1 VSVPLSLR
9 FSLSTSVPPHAGVN
23 TRPRAEVTADPG
35 IHEPT
40 LSVVGRHRHVHR
52 MPTYKLPNG
61 DAFKMEADP
70 YGGRH
75 SFIMHASCCSLLAQ
89 FFHPK
94 PIPVARLVEACRT
107 CLVLRGDYL
116 GWGPGHDYG
125 GIIKL
130 RNRFPWDEPDD
141 YENDTARDP
150 EDPWSIP
157 ELTRHLKRATQ
168 SIEKRSRQARGSMRE
183 PHKRPSERLTTVGHI
198 VSNYFTKLPLEI
210 LESILAFAP
219 TDGVKSLAQTSKG
232 LNIII
237 PSRLGQ
243 YFWASRFQDPFECGF
258 VFEAQTYGLRLDWK
272 SLYFSITNDPSP
284 RLQNRRRIWG
294 LIQQLSELICVQWK
308 GGQGLLPLGRDE
320 NKLKWKEVH
329 GLIQEPE
336 RGPHRRIGISQG
348 CLRLYSQYT
357 SIPTLLC
364 RIVVSTVSIGT
375 ATYVTGLRFISNQET
390 EICLGY
396 TNGRELSLETTG
408 LQGFIIAV
416 GSRGIHAIQFVTP
429 TRQLSQWFGN
439 PKGVPITR
447 RLVSYKPIT
456 ALKAGF
462 DVRPTAFYIIYLLI
476 IVY

>member
-1 VSVPLSLR
+1 
-9 FSLSTSVPPHAGVN
+9 
-23 TRPRAEVTADPG
+23 
-35 IHEPT
+35 
-40 LSVVGRHRHVHR
+40 
-52 MPTYKLPNG
+52 
-61 DAFKMEADP
+61 
-70 YGGRH
+70 
-75 SFIMHASCCSLLAQ
+75 
-89 FFHPK
+89 
-94 PIPVARLVEACRT
+94 
-107 CLVLRGDYL
+107 
-116 GWGPGHDYG
+116 
-125 GIIKL
+125 
-130 RNRFPWDEPDD
+130 
-141 YENDTARDP
+141 
-150 EDPWSIP
+150 
-157 ELTRHLKRATQ
+157 
-168 SIEKRSRQARGSMRE
+168 MRE
-183 PHKRPSERLTTVGHI
+183 PPKRRSARLTTVGHI
-198 VSNYFTKLPLEI
+198 LSNYFTKIPLEV
-210 LESILAFAP
+210 LESILAFVP
-219 TDGVKSLAQTSKG
+219 IDGVKSLAQTSKG

-237 PSRLGQ
+237 RSRLGQ
-243 YFWASRFQDPFECGF
+243 YFWASRFQDEFGF
-258 VFEAQTYGLRLDWK
+258 VFEAQTYRLGLDWK

-308 GGQGLLPLGRDE
+308 GDQGLLPLGSDE
-320 NKLKWKEVH
+320 NRLKWKEVH

-336 RGPHRRIGISQG
+336 RGLHRRNGISHG
-348 CLRLYSQYT
+348 CLRLYSQDT

-375 ATYVTGLRFISNQET
+375 ATYVTGLRFISNQGT